1 MIKLSRRQCLFATA
15 ALALPACSSMDSYE
29 IIDTHTHFYDPFRPE
44 GVPWPGKNSSLYRK
58 VTASDFVKA
67 SKPFGV
73 TGTIVIEASSWIE
86 DNKYLLE
93 LAMKHKVIYG
103 VVGHLTPGE
112 DNFKEYLE
120 RFSKD
125 SYFKGIRVSSKVLK
139 KLDTQAVRDDFKLL
153 ENSSLTVDVNGL
165 GRLEETY
172 KLAKLYPQ
180 LRIVIEHISGPG
192 KSPELLRETAKLP
205 NVYGKISSVLK
216 IKENIAQVDLSLY
229 REGLDSLWGMFGANK
244 LMFGSNWPVSD
255 KYNGTYE
262 QVFGVLDEYSQF
274 LSKSEKRMFFGETAK
289 KVYSC

>member
-1 MIKLSRRQCLFATA
+1 MFKLNRRQCLFATT
-15 ALALPACSSMDSYE
+15 ALALPACSSMESHE

-58 VTASDFVKA
+58 ITPSEFLEV

-73 TGTIVIEASSWIE
+73 TGTIVVEASSWIE
-86 DNKYLLE
+86 DNQYLLD

-112 DNFKEYLE
+112 SNFKEYLK
-120 RFSKD
+120 RFSKN
-125 SYFKGIRVSSKVLK
+125 SYFKGIRVPSKVLM
-139 KLDTQAVRDDFKLL
+139 KLDTQVVRDDFKLL
-153 ENSSLTVDVNGL
+153 ENLNLTVDVNGL

-192 KSPELLRETAKLP
+192 KSPKLLRKTAKLP
-205 NVYGKISSVLK
+205 NVYGKVSSVLK
-216 IKENIAQVDLSLY
+216 MKDSIAQVDLSLY
-229 REGLDSLWGMFGANK
+229 REGLDSLWDMFGANK

-262 QVFGVLDEYSQF
+262 EVFGVLNEYTKI
-274 LSKSEKRMFFGETAK
+274 LSNTEKIMFFGETAK